1 MATLYGFQT
10 VIVMTGNS
18 VNEDGGLGDAFT
30 TEHAVEVSQSVWQC
44 PVILIDN
51 VILVL

>member
-10 VIVMTGNS
+10 AMVMTGNS

-30 TEHAVEVSQSVWQC
+30 TEHAVEVSQSVCRW
-44 PVILIDN
+44 PFILT
-51 VILVL
+51 